1 MAMTGLFISIDDY
14 IPEPIDEG
22 VEQALRIMNSVVI
35 EEYDY
40 YSSSMN
46 KRAAY

>member
-22 VEQALRIMNSVVI
+22 IEQALRINSVVI
-35 EEYDY
+35 EEYDC